1 MDVLCD
7 LYYVAPHVGEVNN
20 FIDMKFCP
28 QNPGPSVPRTW
39 AVPARGH
46 TLRGRSS
53 SPHVLYDIW
62 HRILGTPQGVHQQV
76 FYRRPQLRNMSRERE
91 DTGRYTETVTLDD
104 VLGVFETVDG
114 PVVTSG
120 DVAEAR
126 DCSRETARRKLR
138 TLEEQ
143 GRVAS
148 RKTAGRVVWWVVDE
162 HAPARGVDPKDSFW
176 EFEPGAS
183 GESDVSENV
192 DKRLYSR
199 ESA

>member
-1 MDVLCD
+1 
-7 LYYVAPHVGEVNN
+7 
-20 FIDMKFCP
+20 
-28 QNPGPSVPRTW
+28 
-39 AVPARGH
+39 
-46 TLRGRSS
+46 
-53 SPHVLYDIW
+53 
-62 HRILGTPQGVHQQV
+62 
-76 FYRRPQLRNMSRERE
+76 MSRDERE

-104 VLGVFETVDG
+104 VLGVFETVEG

-120 DVAEAR
+120 DVAEAL

-148 RKTAGRVVWWVVDE
+148 RKTAGRVVWWVVNAQE
-162 HAPARGVDPKDSFW
+162 PARGVDPGDPFW

-192 DKRLYSR
+192 DEVLYGK
-199 ESA
+199 ESV

>member
-1 MDVLCD
+1 
-7 LYYVAPHVGEVNN
+7 
-20 FIDMKFCP
+20 
-28 QNPGPSVPRTW
+28 
-39 AVPARGH
+39 
-46 TLRGRSS
+46 
-53 SPHVLYDIW
+53 
-62 HRILGTPQGVHQQV
+62 
-76 FYRRPQLRNMSRERE
+76 MSKDERE
-91 DTGRYTETVTLDD
+91 ETGRYTETVTLDD

-120 DVAEAR
+120 DVAEAL

-143 GRVAS
+143 GTVAS

-162 HAPARGVDPKDSFW
+162 QEPTRGVDPDDSFW

-192 DKRLYSR
+192 DEILYDKK
-199 ESA
+199 SA